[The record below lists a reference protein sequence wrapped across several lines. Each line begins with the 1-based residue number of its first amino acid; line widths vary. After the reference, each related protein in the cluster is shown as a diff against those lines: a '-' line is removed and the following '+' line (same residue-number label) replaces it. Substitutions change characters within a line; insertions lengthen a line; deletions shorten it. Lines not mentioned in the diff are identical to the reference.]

1 MKDLAVIL
9 AAGRGTRMHSEL
21 IKVLHPVLGQPMV
34 AWPIQ
39 AARAVGLQPVLVV
52 GHQED
57 QVRAAFENSDVRFAR
72 QPVPRGTGDAVRCA
86 LEALPE
92 HGRMV
97 VMAGDAPL
105 FQADTLKQLLEIHGD
120 AKVTVLTA
128 IIDEPAAY
136 GRLIR
141 SPDGTPLRIVEASE
155 ASPEELAVQ
164 EINTGVYVFDIAWLR
179 SVLPSFVPHPPKNE
193 IYLTDAVERAAQDG
207 AVQAVILADPSEADG
222 VNDRW
227 ALTQVCQRLQ
237 QRIIKAHALNGVGFE
252 DPSSNTVEVGVQL
265 EAESYIER
273 GAILRGQSKV
283 AAYARVGAYSIV
295 EDSELAQG
303 VYIKAHS
310 HLESTV
316 VGETSVVGPYAR
328 LRAGTVLQADVKIGN
343 FVETKKAHFAHGA
356 KASHL
361 SYIGD
366 ASVGSEANIGA
377 GTITCNYDG
386 FSKFQTNIGAGAF
399 IGSNTALVAPVD
411 IGEGALVAAGST
423 ITQPIPSDAI
433 GITRAEQRCIEGGA
447 ARFRA
452 KRNHGG
458 TGVQST
464 TKGKA

>member
-141 SPDGTPLRIVEASE
+141 SPEGTPLRIVEASE
-155 ASPEELAVQ
+155 ANPEELAVQ
-164 EINTGVYVFDIAWLR
+164 EINTGVYVFDGGGGGN
-179 SVLPSFVPHPPKNE
+179 V
-193 IYLTDAVERAAQDG
+193 DG
-207 AVQAVILADPSEADG
+207 AANTASGASLSMALGAGTLTIATADED
-222 VNDRW
+222 
-227 ALTQVCQRLQ
+227 
-237 QRIIKAHALNGVGFE
+237 INGTNN
-252 DPSSNTVEVGVQL
+252 SEVGVSYVMSAAGGTL
-265 EAESYIER
+265 SLGFTGTDGDTAAKEGEAVSAAFSTSLG
-273 GAILRGQSKV
+273 GADV
-283 AAYARVGAYSIV
+283 AIGYTGHDANNQTSNQTDVTISSSLGGGASIFAEYTNV
-295 EDSELAQG
+295 SGDIA
-303 VYIKAHS
+303 AATTTTDA
-310 HLESTV
+310 TV
-316 VGETSVVGPYAR
+316 IALGTSVS
-328 LRAGTVLQADVKIGN
+328 
-343 FVETKKAHFAHGA
+343 F
-356 KASHL
+356 
-361 SYIGD
+361 
-366 ASVGSEANIGA
+366 
-377 GTITCNYDG
+377 
-386 FSKFQTNIGAGAF
+386 
-399 IGSNTALVAPVD
+399 
-411 IGEGALVAAGST
+411 
-423 ITQPIPSDAI
+423 
-433 GITRAEQRCIEGGA
+433 
-447 ARFRA
+447 
-452 KRNHGG
+452 
-458 TGVQST
+458 
-464 TKGKA
+464 